1 MGKKYKGKDIFD
13 ELETKEKSPIIPI
26 AIFLCVVT
34 ILGVITTIGIK
45 LLEEH
50 TNIDIPWT
58 ENKKKPGNNK
68 VQSSRDQMDL
78 VVPTLR
84 ASKEP
89 QEVLDSYIDITK
101 IEKDKNGFYITFSL
115 QTNSEAYSTIE
126 VKQVTIDGFYFT
138 TTFALSDKLDY
149 SPEGYR
155 LPTNEQKPTIYEFL
169 IKKTELDAL
178 DMFGFNTLSLIY
190 DMYTPTSKI
199 EDRDFYLNVNNDLN
213 IVNDRK
219 DCIYYT
225 SPFIP
230 TDLYEAA
237 TIDGANKNRIFWRV
251 IMPLS
256 KPIVVYT
263 ILLAFTAPWGDYMF
277 ASVMAQGKVELFN
290 VAVGLQ
296 QLMTKEAGSAYFPIF
311 CAAGVL
317 VSNPIVILFF
327 CLQSYYVEGVTGGA
341 VKG

>member
-84 ASKEP
+84 VSKEP

-115 QTNSEAYSTIE
+115 QTNSEAYSTVE

-149 SPEGYR
+149 SPEGYK
-155 LPTNEQKPTIYEFL
+155 LPTNEQKPTVYEFL

-190 DMYTPTSKI
+190 DIYTPTSKI
-199 EDRDFYLNVNNDLN
+199 EDRDFFLNVNNDLN
-213 IVNDRK
+213 IVNERK
-219 DCIYYT
+219 GLINIDTKNNVSISYFKTIAATDATYIYFDFKNENRFKDMKIYVKELIINNEVYDM
-225 SPFIP
+225 SKFEDISHRNSRESIYLVIP
-230 TDLYEAA
+230 TRDVS
-237 TIDGANKNRIFWRV
+237 RV
-251 IMPLS
+251 NTMKVKFFLVEENEQGEKSFYITNE
-256 KPIVVYT
+256 YQR
-263 ILLAFTAPWGDYMF
+263 AF
-277 ASVMAQGKVELFN
+277 
-290 VAVGLQ
+290 
-296 QLMTKEAGSAYFPIF
+296 
-311 CAAGVL
+311 
-317 VSNPIVILFF
+317 
-327 CLQSYYVEGVTGGA
+327 
-341 VKG
+341 